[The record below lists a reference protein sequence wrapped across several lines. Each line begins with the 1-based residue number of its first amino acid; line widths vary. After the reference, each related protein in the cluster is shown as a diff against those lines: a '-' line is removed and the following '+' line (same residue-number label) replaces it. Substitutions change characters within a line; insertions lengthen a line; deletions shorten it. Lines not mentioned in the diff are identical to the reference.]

1 MRYFSTLLL
10 LLSLAAS
17 LSAQT
22 SFSGL
27 VVDENDEPVIGA
39 NVYLAG
45 TYDGTSTELDGTFL
59 FETTEVGEWILTITY
74 LGYENWEATIQCDQS
89 AQSFEV
95 KLAQSTNDLE
105 AVVITAGAFEAGEG
119 KKSVTLSTLDIVTT
133 AGATG
138 DVIGALQTL
147 PGAQRVGEDGR
158 LFVRGGAAY
167 ETKTFIDGAYVA
179 QPYTST
185 VPNVPARGRFSPTL
199 FNGTTFSTGG
209 YSAAYGQ
216 ALSSALILESD
227 DLADHTLTGISLMS
241 VGGSLSHTQRWEN
254 TSVSVS
260 ADYTN
265 LQPYMGLIPQ
275 NIEWDQAPKTSGGQ
289 VIFRHRFEEGG
300 LLKAQ
305 VQHHASSMALST
317 LNPQLLEESIY
328 VRLENDYTYAGLSYQ
343 TMLPGD
349 WSLKSTLAYTRHEDR
364 TRTIAQINERQDAIT
379 GNLQLSK
386 GIGETHLLR
395 SGLNF
400 IYEDTQEGLRF
411 EEHMEEHGVKEP
423 LVAAYLEDDWTIS
436 KKLVARLGAR
446 VEYRTSTEELTLSPR
461 WSLAY
466 KTGEYSQIGVAGG
479 RFVQTPTTNFL
490 FQQPGLQSEEASHL
504 LANWQWQKSGRT
516 IRVEAYEKSYR
527 NLALQ
532 TEKEL
537 NNEGGGFARG
547 LDLYYRDRLS
557 IPNSDFW
564 VSYSY
569 LNTERTFDR
578 FNTPIQPG
586 FASPHT
592 LNVVY
597 KYWVNRWQSMI
608 GLTGVWASPRNYY
621 RPDNGAL
628 AGQTTAFRD
637 LSFNWSYLTQ
647 IKDHFTVIHFSVSNL
662 PGFDNHFGEQFSQQ
676 PAADGTYP
684 ATTIR
689 PPAKRFVFLGV
700 LISIGEEGASIY

>member
-1 MRYFSTLLL
+1 MRYFSISLL
-10 LLSLAAS
+10 LLSLTGL

-22 SFSGL
+22 SFKGTVL
-27 VVDENDEPVIGA
+27 DESNEPIIGA

-45 TYDGTSTELDGTFL
+45 SYDGTSTDLDGTFF
-59 FETTEVGEWILTITY
+59 FETTEQGEWTLTITY
-74 LGYENWEATIQCDQS
+74 LGYENWEIVVQCDQTEQ
-89 AQSFEV
+89 AFDLQ
-95 KLAQSTNDLE
+95 LRPAANDLD
-105 AVVITAGAFEAGEG
+105 AVIITAGAFEAGEG

-199 FNGTTFSTGG
+199 FKGTTFSTGG

-216 ALSSALILESD
+216 ALSSALILETD
-227 DLADHTLTGISLMS
+227 ELADHTLTGISLMS
-241 VGGSLSHTQRWEN
+241 VGGSLSHTQRWEK
-254 TSVSVS
+254 TSISVG

-265 LQPYMGLIPQ
+265 LQPYMGLVPQ
-275 NIEWDQAPKTSGGQ
+275 NIQWDQAPKTSGGQ
-289 VIFRHRFEEGG
+289 LILRHQFADGG

-317 LNPQLLEESIY
+317 LNPQQLQDTIY

-349 WSLKSTLAYTRHEDR
+349 WSLKSTLAYTRHQDR
-364 TRTIAQINERQDAIT
+364 TRTIAQIREQQDALT
-379 GNLQLSK
+379 GNIQLGK
-386 GIGETHLLR
+386 AIGESHLIR
-395 SGLNF
+395 SGINF
-400 IYEDTQEGLRF
+400 IYEDTQEGF
-411 EEHMEEHGVKEP
+411 TFGEHAEQHDLQEP
-423 LVAAYLEDDWTIS
+423 LLAAYIEDDWTITN
-436 KKLVARLGAR
+436 KLVARLGVRA
-446 VEYRTSTEELTLSPR
+446 EYRNSTKESTLSPR
-461 WSLAY
+461 LSLAY
-466 KTGEYSQIGVAGG
+466 KTGQYSQVGLAGG
-479 RFVQTPTTNFL
+479 RFVQTPTTNIL
-490 FQQPGLQSEEASHL
+490 FRQPELRSEEAYHL

-527 NLALQ
+527 NLALY
-532 TEKEL
+532 T
-537 NNEGGGFARG
+537 NEGLMNDGDGFARG

-564 VSYSY
+564 ISYSY
-569 LNTERTFDR
+569 LNTERSFDQ
-578 FNTPIQPG
+578 FTTPVQPG

-621 RPDNGAL
+621 RPDNGL
-628 AGQTTAFRD
+628 QAGQTTAFRD

-662 PGFDNHFGEQFSQQ
+662 PGFENHFGEQFSQQ

-684 ATTIR
+684 ASTIR

-700 LISIGEEGASIY
+700 FISIGEEGASIY

>member
-1 MRYFSTLLL
+1 MRYFLTTLLL
-10 LLSLAAS
+10 YGLSLI

-22 SFSGL
+22 TFSGIVL
-27 VVDENDEPVIGA
+27 DENNDPVIGA
-39 NVYLAG
+39 NVYLEG
-45 TYDGTSTELDGTFL
+45 SYDGTSTELDGTFS
-59 FETTEVGEWILTITY
+59 FQTTEIGEWTLIITY
-74 LGYENWEATIQCDQS
+74 LGYENWEELVQCDQS
-89 AQSFEV
+89 EQSFEV
-95 KLAQSTNDLE
+95 QLEQAANELE
-105 AVVITAGAFEAGEG
+105 AVIITAGAFEAGEG
-119 KKSVTLSTLDIVTT
+119 KKSVTLNTLDIVTT
-133 AGATG
+133 AGASG

-199 FNGTTFSTGG
+199 FKGTTFSTGG

-227 DLADHTLTGISLMS
+227 ELADHTLTGISLMS
-241 VGGSLSHTQRWEN
+241 VGASLSHSQRWEN

-265 LQPYMGLIPQ
+265 LAPYMGLVPQ
-275 NIEWDQAPKTSGGQ
+275 NIEWDQAPRTTGGQ
-289 VIFRHRFEEGG
+289 LIFRHRFDDGG

-305 VQHHASSMALST
+305 VQHHGSSMAFST
-317 LNPQLLEESIY
+317 LNPQQLADTIY
-328 VRLENDYTYAGLSYQ
+328 VRLENDYTYAGVFYQ
-343 TMLPGD
+343 KMLPGE

-364 TRTIAQINERQDAIT
+364 TQTIAQIREQQDALT
-379 GNLQLSK
+379 GNFQLSK
-386 GIGETHLLR
+386 EFGGAHLLR

-400 IYEDTQEGLRF
+400 IYEDTREGLTF
-411 EEHMEEHGVKEP
+411 EEHFEDHGVREP
-423 LVAAYLEDDWTIS
+423 LLAGYIEDDWSIS

-446 VEYRTSTEELTLSPR
+446 AEYRTNTQEWTLSPR

-466 KTGEYSQIGVAGG
+466 KTGEYSQIGLAGG
-479 RFVQTPTTNFL
+479 RFVQTPTTNLL
-490 FQQPGLQSEEASHL
+490 FRQPELQSEEAYHL

-516 IRVEAYEKSYR
+516 LRVEAYEKSYS

-532 TEKEL
+532 ASEGL
-537 NNEGGGFARG
+537 NNDGDGFARG
-547 LDLYYRDRLS
+547 LDFYYRDRLS

-564 VSYSY
+564 ISYSF
-569 LNTERTFDR
+569 LDTERSFDQ
-578 FNTPIQPG
+578 FNMPVQPG

-592 LNVVY
+592 VNLVY
-597 KYWVNRWQSMI
+597 KYWVQRWQSMI

-621 RPDNGAL
+621 HPEDGTL

-637 LSFNWSYLTQ
+637 LSLNWSYLTQ
-647 IKDHFTVIHFSVSNL
+647 IKDHFTVIHFSVSNI
-662 PGFDNHFGEQFSQQ
+662 PGFENTFGEQFSQQ

-700 LISIGEEGASIY
+700 FISIGEEGASIY